1 MRISDWSSDVCSSD
15 LLPVSGSAEPNP
27 RWASAF
33 VRARAA
39 VPKAEPGWSAQFA
52 IEHNVVSLYVVAPA
66 LQGASKI
73 SFFPYARDLVNH
85 DKPQSVAAA
94 GETVRLRKMA
104 RTEEGSVGREW

>member
-52 IEHNVVSLYVVAPA
+52 IEHNVVSLSVVAPA

-73 SFFPYARDLVNH
+73 SFFPYASDLVNH
-85 DKPQSVAAA
+85 APPPQ
-94 GETVRLRKMA
+94 TVKASHRQRVC
-104 RTEEGSVGREW
+104 RYVSNPVVPV